1 MDHKL
6 GVLVQVDAHGTQVRL
21 LVTGWVTEANQHG
34 LHPVVAAARRLM
46 PRVAVTVDLTV
57 AEHVEA
63 AAVDLLRW
71 AIEAGEAGSDTGPVQ
86 VLPPIEAPA
95 HRPVTA
101 LRGRARSST
110 MSPVRWSA

>member
-6 GVLVQVDAHGTQVRL
+6 CVLVQVDAHGAQVRL
-21 LVTGWVTEANQHG
+21 LVTGCVPEANQHS

-57 AEHVEA
+57 AEHVEV

-71 AIEAGEAGSDTGPVQ
+71 AIEAGEAGSGTGPVE
-86 VLPPIEAPA
+86 VLPPIDAPA
-95 HRPVTA
+95 HRPVTV
-101 LRGRARSST
+101 LRGRARNLT